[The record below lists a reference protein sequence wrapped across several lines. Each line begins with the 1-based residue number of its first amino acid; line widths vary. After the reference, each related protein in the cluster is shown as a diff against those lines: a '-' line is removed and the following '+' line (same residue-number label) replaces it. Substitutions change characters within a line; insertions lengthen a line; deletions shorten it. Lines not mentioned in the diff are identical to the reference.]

1 MEAQI
6 DEARAEFEGDL
17 NELKIEI
24 EQSSNKQSEPTQP
37 TESGLNSK
45 VVE

>member
-17 NELKIEI
+17 NELKVEI
-24 EQSSNKQSEPTQP
+24 EQSSNKQSQP
-37 TESGLNSK
+37 A
-45 VVE
+45 